1 MLLAGQGDSAQVAQL
16 EEELQRLE
24 LALEGRG
31 GGAGE
36 VGRLRREKRAL
47 QQERDELVEQVEQL
61 QAGAGHPTGTGGGG
75 DPVARAAELE
85 ERLRSLQMFGAM
97 NVPGAALPEP
107 GTTGFEALRTGPS
120 DAELEEMQRER
131 EDLED
136 ALEEAEQVAAAAA
149 EENTRLEDDKAALLE
164 EKARLEQQLA
174 QAEAK
179 AARVA
184 PDAEQDNGSDVAAMK
199 AQLARYKEE
208 MRVLNRYSPIPSGC
222 APAMRTL
229 APARSD
235 MSAGCRPTLVRA
247 ARSKRSRT
255 NLTLHWP
262 TSPRQSETGTLPWL
276 KWSDCEPS
284 CRRSLDLRLRNRSAP
299 RKHR

>member
-1 MLLAGQGDSAQVAQL
+1 MRSRWVLVSDAVVLATRVAYSQLADRRGSRLRGLQVLVAGQDDSGQVAQL

-47 QQERDELVEQVEQL
+47 QQECDELVQQVEEL

-85 ERLRSLQMFGAM
+85 ERLRSLQLFGAM
-97 NVPGAALPEP
+97 NVPGTALPEP

-120 DAELEEMQRER
+120 EAELEEMERER

-136 ALEEAEQVAAAAA
+136 ALEEAEQVAAVAA
-149 EENTRLEDDKAALLE
+149 EENTRLEDDKAALLK
-164 EKARLEQQLA
+164 EKARLEQQLEK
-174 QAEAK
+174 AEAK
-179 AARVA
+179 AAEVEAKAA
-184 PDAEQDNGSDVAAMK
+184 PDAGQDSGSDVAAMK

-208 MRVLNRYSPIPSGC
+208 MRVLNRCGTRQSSLFVRQQC
-222 APAMRTL
+222 APL
-229 APARSD
+229 H
-235 MSAGCRPTLVRA
+235 RPDLTRVLTRVSA

-255 NLTLHWP
+255 SLMLH
-262 TSPRQSETGTLPWL
+262 
-276 KWSDCEPS
+276 
-284 CRRSLDLRLRNRSAP
+284 
-299 RKHR
+299 